1 MKEPNPQ
8 QVSGETQS
16 ICLVTALTV
25 SDFIDPDLTADA
37 HANTGAQLG
46 VLTLAALL
54 RRQNYVPTIINLDD
68 LFFEFVR
75 LDKSR
80 PTVNH
85 DWLAS
90 SQPRETFFSFV
101 AEHLPSEGFD
111 VYGLSSIC
119 SSYPLTLRLAQEIRR
134 LNPHARIILEALK
147 RYGMFVADNGHDW
160 LLSISPDRRFSGLE
174 TLARVK
180 GSDFEVIVP
189 TGPTEGPRTR

>member
-1 MKEPNPQ
+1 ICSMNEPDPNRRG
-8 QVSGETQS
+8 GEMRS

-54 RRQNYVPTIINLDD
+54 RKQNYVPTIINLDD

-85 DWLAS
+85 DWLDG

-111 VYGLSSIC
+111 VYGLSSI
-119 SSYPLTLRLAQEIRR
+119 
-134 LNPHARIILEALK
+134 
-147 RYGMFVADNGHDW
+147 
-160 LLSISPDRRFSGLE
+160 
-174 TLARVK
+174 
-180 GSDFEVIVP
+180 
-189 TGPTEGPRTR
+189 